1 MFTKHAEELFEKEA
15 KVTPSVA
22 FQKLKE
28 ILTGQQFLQGM
39 RKFDTRKDMFRKA
52 EDAVNKMKFP
62 TEAARKNAENKAWNF
77 TNKKYPLSDPARDI
91 FSGAAK
97 TTAAY
102 ALPVVG
108 AHTYLKSKD
117 VDPFDP
123 KNYEHLQ

>member
-1 MFTKHAEELFEKEA
+1 MFTKHAELLFEKEA

-28 ILTGQQFLQGM
+28 ILTGKQFIRGM
-39 RKFDTRKDMFRKA
+39 GKLDKRKDMQRQHADYFKKKRYATPNEKTNA
-52 EDAVNKMKFP
+52 MNRGYNLIDKNFPIGDA
-62 TEAARKNAENKAWNF
+62 
-77 TNKKYPLSDPARDI
+77 ARDI
-91 FSGAAK
+91 FGGAAK

>member
-28 ILTGQQFLQGM
+28 VLTGKQFLQGM
-39 RKFDTRKDMFRKA
+39 QKFDTRKSMFRKA
-52 EDAVNKMKFP
+52 EDVVNKRKFP
-62 TEAARKNAENKAWNF
+62 TEAARKNAENTAWNF
-77 TNKKYPLSDPARDI
+77 TNKQYPLSDSAKDI
-91 FSGAAK
+91 FGGAAK

-108 AHTYLKSKD
+108 AHKYLKSKD

-123 KNYEHLQ
+123 KNYQHLE